1 MAFTVILKQLPD
13 NHCPNHFKYQCL
25 VSFNTRLDE
34 SLITESLNSI
44 MDSLIKTNQTNA
56 EIDTT
61 YFVFKLENVV
71 VDCFDESEIG
81 RVVTTQQLINILSGD
96 EFVEDTAAC
105 SLLLGG
111 ITVTH
116 HLIMQAGVVYDT
128 GLDEVEIEWTPKAFI
143 EHYQNSLWR
152 INY

>member
-1 MAFTVILKQLPD
+1 MAFTAILKQLPD

-25 VSFNTRLDE
+25 VAFNTRLDE
-34 SLITESLNSI
+34 DMMTESLNSI
-44 MDSLIKTNQTNA
+44 MNGLIKTNQTNA
-56 EIDTT
+56 EIDEN
-61 YFVFKLENVV
+61 YFVFKLENVE
-71 VDCFDESEIG
+71 DCFDESEIG
-81 RVVTTQQLINILSGD
+81 RVVTTQQLIDILNGD
-96 EFVEDTAAC
+96 EFVEDSAAC

-116 HLIMQAGVVYDT
+116 YVIMQAGVVYDT
-128 GLDEVEIEWTPKAFI
+128 GLDEVEMEWTPEAFT

>member
-1 MAFTVILKQLPD
+1 MGFTVILKQLPD
-13 NHCPNHFKYQCL
+13 NHCTNHFKYQCL
-25 VSFNTRLDE
+25 VAFNTRLDE
-34 SLITESLNSI
+34 GLITVSLNSI
-44 MDSLIKTNQTNA
+44 MNGLIKTKQTNA
-56 EIDTT
+56 E
-61 YFVFKLENVV
+61 YFVFKLENVE
-71 VDCFDESEIG
+71 DCFDESEIG
-81 RVVTTQQLINILSGD
+81 RVVTTRQLIDILNSD

-105 SLLLGG
+105 SLLLGI

-128 GLDEVEIEWTPKAFI
+128 GLDEVEIEWTPDAFT

>member
-13 NHCPNHFKYQCL
+13 NNRRNHFKYQCL
-25 VSFNTRLDE
+25 VAFNARLDE
-34 SLITESLNSI
+34 GLITDSVNNI
-44 MDSLIKTNQTNA
+44 MNSLIKTNQTNA
-56 EIDTT
+56 E
-61 YFVFKLENVV
+61 YFVFKLENVE
-71 VDCFDESEIG
+71 DCFDESEIG
-81 RVVTTQQLINILSGD
+81 RVVTTRQLIDILSGD
-96 EFVEDTAAC
+96 EFVEDAAAC

-116 HLIMQAGVVYDT
+116 HLIIQAGVVYDT